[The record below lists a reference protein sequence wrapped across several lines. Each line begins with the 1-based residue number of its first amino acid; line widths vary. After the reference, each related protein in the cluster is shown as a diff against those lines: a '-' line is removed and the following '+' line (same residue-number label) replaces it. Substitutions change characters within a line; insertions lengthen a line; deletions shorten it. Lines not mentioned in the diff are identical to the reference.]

1 MMSLATSVVTREVV
15 LHSLVPS
22 SFVPSVIRG
31 GPSIRQPLRHPR
43 NQTNENNEPIIEE
56 DPEAFSFQQ
65 EPTSDGDGVILNDEQ
80 ATHRH
85 HHHHLHHHHLGSDIS
100 KLPSN
105 GGSSNFAPQH
115 DKDGKP
121 IKTHGPETFGD
132 IMLHPI
138 KQLEFHRRRLSVFEH
153 EKKEWDE
160 KHQQSTG
167 TDGVPVNT
175 TSDEEAPPAAN
186 KPKVKIVIH
195 FKHLMGEQAVRV
207 TKPIIDQLMDPL
219 SLTADEI
226 LRLYKVND
234 TDDLVE
240 FFHSTKRDYSLKI
253 HKTVNLHQKKEELK
267 AEIEEKKQE
276 LEERAHIKLRQNTME
291 SEKTVDSGPAIVLP
305 EGAIELNSNVFLELK
320 VIQEEVEALPESTRR
335 PIFAYVRKNISL
347 IGGFSDLFFFSFL
360 FFSYRLPDP
369 DLSDEIGQET
379 SATWVELFSDVFYV
393 GWLSSFTH
401 AHHMVD
407 SVSLSIYVGWFVVMW
422 WTWCSSA
429 LYSARYDNGDVM
441 HHIYKIIDLC
451 GLIGM
456 AGASD
461 GYETSS
467 AKGFI
472 IGYMVMKA
480 VLLIQYSVVLWA
492 ATLSGSFARRP
503 LSIYVA
509 VNALAIILWGVSLL
523 FLESGSSADD
533 EAKHKTIRLALWYVS
548 IVIEVLVNM
557 SLQRF
562 KQVSLAA
569 SHLAERFGLFTIIIL
584 GENCIGFIKMVSES
598 HAEVRVVVANM
609 FGLVIIFLF
618 FFMYFDDFSKEI
630 LSEVQVSQIWMYLHF
645 PLHLCQVAYG
655 IAMTDIITA
664 YRLKLDIPENAALA
678 FHEQCQQLEHSTT
691 QAPTQHAAFTLVESL
706 TRSLMMA
713 STEAVT
719 SESTSSDLLSACE
732 ELGGNSDGLDYVYKA
747 FWITGGLILCI
758 NALIKL
764 VNTPVRAKWSRLIC
778 GSRFLNAIVFFG
790 LSAASFS
797 NFNGLGMLGIMLACL
812 VLQSSI
818 DLLD

>member
-1 MMSLATSVVTREVV
+1 M
-15 LHSLVPS
+15 
-22 SFVPSVIRG
+22 
-31 GPSIRQPLRHPR
+31 
-43 NQTNENNEPIIEE
+43 ENH
-56 DPEAFSFQQ
+56 FS
-65 EPTSDGDGVILNDEQ
+65 
-80 ATHRH
+80 
-85 HHHHLHHHHLGSDIS
+85 
-100 KLPSN
+100 
-105 GGSSNFAPQH
+105 
-115 DKDGKP
+115 
-121 IKTHGPETFGD
+121 
-132 IMLHPI
+132 
-138 KQLEFHRRRLSVFEH
+138 
-153 EKKEWDE
+153 
-160 KHQQSTG
+160 
-167 TDGVPVNT
+167 
-175 TSDEEAPPAAN
+175 
-186 KPKVKIVIH
+186 
-195 FKHLMGEQAVRV
+195 
-207 TKPIIDQLMDPL
+207 TKPIIDQLMDLL

-234 TDDLVE
+234 TDELVE

-320 VIQEEVEALPESTRR
+320 VIQEEVETLPESTRR
-335 PIFAYVRKNISL
+335 PIFA
-347 IGGFSDLFFFSFL
+347 
-360 FFSYRLPDP
+360 LPDP
-369 DLSDEIGQET
+369 DLSDEIGQGT

-407 SVSLSIYVGWFVVMW
+407 SSSLSIYVGWFVVMW
-422 WTWCSSA
+422 WTWCS
-429 LYSARYDNGDVM
+429 NVM

-480 VLLIQYSVVLWA
+480 VLLIQYRVVLWA